1 MVRKF
6 LKKFPRRGHKSDAL
20 ARSTLQNAKKEGVSV
35 YIETCPHYLI
45 FDRNVL
51 RDRKSFAKCTPPFRS
66 RENVEKMW
74 ESVLDGTIDVI
85 GSDHGPFTD
94 EEKVKEQD
102 FWKEL
107 CGFGCND
114 VMLAAMISEGVNRRG
129 LSWERLAALTSA
141 NAAKMLGMYPRKGN
155 LLPGADADMIFIDPK
170 ETWVYDG
177 SKSFSKTKSV
187 KGPYQGMELTGRV
200 TDTYVRGQRVYGD
213 GAILSQPGYGTFVRC
228 EA

>member
-1 MVRKF
+1 MFF
-6 LKKFPRRGHKSDAL
+6 LKK
-20 ARSTLQNAKKEGVSV
+20 
-35 YIETCPHYLI
+35 
-45 FDRNVL
+45 
-51 RDRKSFAKCTPPFRS
+51 
-66 RENVEKMW
+66 
-74 ESVLDGTIDVI
+74 
-85 GSDHGPFTD
+85 
-94 EEKVKEQD
+94 D